1 MLICLAG
8 AVLNFAVF
16 VLFFLTLLYISGVFL
31 EFLGKICFM
40 VIFVSCVNMS
50 VFQCLMQLCVKGIF
64 LLATVGGAE
73 INSVCYF
80 VFLRQQ
86 LLSAIADGS
95 APRRLCEARFS
106 FFGIVCFLL
115 FYSNLIYS
123 SLLYSYLIYSYLFLS
138 FLIYS
143 YLGGDVGR
151 RVGRFFATLKTGRFW
166 TYIFGYRFR
175 RWILRAFFYDIDLG
189 TQ

>member
-1 MLICLAG
+1 MFYGDFRILCKYECFL
-8 AVLNFAVF
+8 VF
-16 VLFFLTLLYISGVFL
+16 DVALCKRHFPVGNSRRSRNKFSLLF
-31 EFLGKICFM
+31 C
-40 VIFVSCVNMS
+40 
-50 VFQCLMQLCVKGIF
+50 
-64 LLATVGGAE
+64 
-73 INSVCYF
+73 
-80 VFLRQQ
+80 FLRQQ

-106 FFGIVCFLL
+106 VFGIVCFLL
-115 FYSNLIYS
+115 FYSTLIYS

-151 RVGRFFATLKTGRFW
+151 RVGRFFLRLSKQGVLGHIFLGTGFEDGFCGRC
-166 TYIFGYRFR
+166 
-175 RWILRAFFYDIDLG
+175 FYDIDLG